1 MENLAAMNMK
11 KTSTSAPA
19 MAPATG
25 IEYLH
30 TFLAFVLFLHGPW
43 NNEFVFRLHIKFI
56 YSEKATKFCE
66 ISTVDLSYVVPVHSM
81 FGQI

>member
-43 NNEFVFRLHIKFI
+43 NNEFVFRLHIPLFVANSGALNKGRNNLCLLYTNFF
-56 YSEKATKFCE
+56 S
-66 ISTVDLSYVVPVHSM
+66 
-81 FGQI
+81 